1 MTCRIAVLLSGR
13 GSNLDA
19 ILQQVHQAPEV
30 PAQVVGVVSNRPAAG
45 GLQRAAAAGVA
56 TCCVDHRAYPDRP
69 AFEADLA
76 RALDSLQP
84 DLLVLAGF
92 MRILTPE
99 FVTRY
104 SPHLLNIH
112 PSLLPAFRGLD
123 THARAIAAGHRQHGS
138 SVHVVVPELDAGP
151 VIAQVQV
158 PIEEDD
164 TPESL
169 AARVQQGE
177 HLLYPR
183 VLQWY
188 ASGRLQLT
196 ADAVQLDGRT
206 LGAEGHRFRLQPEAP
221 CLEACL

>member
-1 MTCRIAVLLSGR
+1 MTCRIAVLLSGH

-19 ILQQVHQAPEV
+19 ILQQVHLAADV
-30 PAQVVGVVSNRPAAG
+30 PADVVGVVSNRPAAG
-45 GLQRAAAAGVA
+45 GLQRAAAAGIA
-56 TCCVDHRAYPDRP
+56 TCCVDHRAYPDRA
-69 AFEADLA
+69 AFEAELA
-76 RALDSLQP
+76 RALDNLRP
-84 DLLVLAGF
+84 DLIVLAGF
-92 MRILTPE
+92 MRILTPN

-104 SPHLLNIH
+104 SPAMLNVH

-123 THARAIAAGHRQHGS
+123 THARAIAAGHRDHGA

-158 PIEEDD
+158 PIEPGD
-164 TPESL
+164 TPERL

-188 ASGRLQLT
+188 AAGRLQLA
-196 ADAVQLDGRT
+196 ADSVGLDGRP
-206 LGAEGHRFRLQPEAP
+206 LEAQGRRFRLQPRGP
-221 CLEACL
+221 CLEE